1 MSSLPPPVLPS
12 CYRHPNVSTGRSC
25 TRCGRPACAECLVQ
39 ATVGSHCNDCVR
51 ASRPAATVR
60 ARDWNARQTNLVTNT
75 LIAINLAVF
84 VWVVIGD
91 TSSLGF
97 GDRPGEREIQLGL
110 SRWLI
115 SEPDGWY
122 RLVSAGFLHFGI
134 LHLAMNMILLF
145 QLGQMLEAPLGRA
158 RFALLY
164 FACLLGGSFGAL
176 VIQGGGGGL
185 HGGASGAVFGLMGAA
200 AVGMQRRGVSVFQ
213 TGIGATLAINLL
225 LTFTIPGI
233 SIGGHVG
240 GVITGAACG
249 FVMLAPSWKPVP
261 AWATWLTPLLAG
273 IIAFVGSVNVAG

>member
-1 MSSLPPPVLPS
+1 MESFPPPVLPA
-12 CYRHPNVSTGRSC
+12 CYRHTDVPTGRSC
-25 TRCGRPACAECLVQ
+25 TRCGRPACADCLSQ
-39 ATVGSHCNDCVR
+39 ATVGSHCRDCVK
-51 ASRPAATVR
+51 AARPATTVR
-60 ARDWNARQTNLVTNT
+60 ARDWNARQSNLVSTT
-75 LIAINLAVF
+75 LIAVNVAVF
-84 VWVVIGD
+84 IWVAIGD

-97 GDRPGEREIQLGL
+97 GERPGEREIQLGL

-134 LHLAMNMILLF
+134 LHLAMNMILLY

-164 FACLLGGSFGAL
+164 FACLLGGSLGAL

-185 HGGASGAVFGLMGAA
+185 HGGASGAVFGLMGAT
-200 AVGMQRRGVSVFQ
+200 AVGMQRRGVNVFQ

-240 GVITGAACG
+240 GVVTGALLG
-249 FVMLAPSWKPVP
+249 TVMLAPSWRPMP
-261 AWATWLTPLLAG
+261 TWASWAAPITAMV
-273 IIAFVGSVNVAG
+273 IAFLGSVSVAG